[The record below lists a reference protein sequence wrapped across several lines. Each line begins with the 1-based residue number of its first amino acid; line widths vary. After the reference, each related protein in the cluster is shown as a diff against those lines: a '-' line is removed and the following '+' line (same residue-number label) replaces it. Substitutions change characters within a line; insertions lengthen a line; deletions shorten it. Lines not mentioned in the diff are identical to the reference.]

1 MCVSREVIPIP
12 CPVGWGTFAE
22 IYQHVID
29 RAGSNPNKLSLGSI
43 PRLIVEASQNVL
55 GGTGMVVLN
64 KVKISNEVMEGPLVP
79 GLQKKAPGV
88 TKDLRF
94 QQKCVVDF
102 GRKLLHGKKS
112 EMEVGS

>member
-1 MCVSREVIPIP
+1 MCVGREVITIP

-22 IYQHVID
+22 IDQHVID
-29 RAGSNPNKLSLGSI
+29 RARSDPNKLSLGSI
-43 PRLIVEASQNVL
+43 PRLIVEPSQNVL

-88 TKDLRF
+88 TEDLRL
-94 QQKCVVDF
+94 QQVGVVDF
-102 GRKLLHGKKS
+102 GGEFLHNK
-112 EMEVGS
+112 